1 LVQGNLNRLIDYVRL
16 YFPED
21 ASEISDALDLL
32 NLILD
37 GLLSNANTIIAKF
50 NNNKEYDKSIEMI
63 EFSKS
68 ISKM

>member
-1 LVQGNLNRLIDYVRL
+1 MVQGNLNRLIDYVRL